1 MNNIKVSIPC
11 DVIALIFLYLGVFYF
26 NVGWVPV
33 LAGSYLAARV
43 ASQMVEVESLK
54 SNLFAAKEEE
64 DILNK
69 TVTETITSFN
79 SITEDAEFF
88 KSSLDAIIDIQTMSV
103 VCPCGKN
110 AFDAPVFLNH
120 DNPFTCEVCRSK
132 FKVTLTPD
140 TVVQTEA
147 INIANIYDSLKE
159 KASEVQ
165 LS

>member
-26 NVGWVPV
+26 DVGWVPV

-43 ASQMVEVESLK
+43 ASQMVEAESLK
-54 SNLFAAKEEE
+54 SKLFVSKGEE
-64 DILNK
+64 DILK
-69 TVTETITSFN
+69 KKLTEATTSLDN
-79 SITEDAEFF
+79 ITESAEFF
-88 KSSLDAIIDIQTMSV
+88 KASLDDMIDIQTMSV

-110 AFDAPVFLNH
+110 AFDSPVFLNH
-120 DNPFTCEVCRSK
+120 DNAFTCEVCRSK

-159 KASEVQ
+159 KAAEV
-165 LS
+165 

>member
-26 NVGWVPV
+26 DVGWVPV

-43 ASQMVEVESLK
+43 ASQMVEAESLK
-54 SNLFAAKEEE
+54 SKLFVSKGEE
-64 DILNK
+64 DILK
-69 TVTETITSFN
+69 KKLTEATTSLDN
-79 SITEDAEFF
+79 ITESAEFF
-88 KSSLDAIIDIQTMSV
+88 KSSLDDIIDIQTMSV

-110 AFDAPVFLNH
+110 AFDSPVFLNH
-120 DNPFTCEVCRSK
+120 DNAFTCEVCRSK

-159 KASEVQ
+159 KAAEV
-165 LS
+165 

>member
-26 NVGWVPV
+26 DVGWVPV

-43 ASQMVEVESLK
+43 ASQMVEAESLK
-54 SNLFAAKEEE
+54 SKLFVSKGEE
-64 DILNK
+64 DILK
-69 TVTETITSFN
+69 KKLTEATTSLDN
-79 SITEDAEFF
+79 ITESAEFF
-88 KSSLDAIIDIQTMSV
+88 KASLDDMIDIQTMSV

-110 AFDAPVFLNH
+110 AFDSPVFLNH
-120 DNPFTCEVCRSK
+120 DNAFICEVCRSK

-159 KASEVQ
+159 KAAEV
-165 LS
+165 